1 MRAIHVGVVVGAVLV
16 SNSAVTSAHF
26 KLLEPA
32 SWLVANDRG
41 DPQKAAPCG
50 GDAKD
55 KGTPS
60 NIVGKAVGGSKVH
73 IRVLETVYHPGHYR
87 VALAVNSRDE
97 LPPDPVTTTR
107 DTEKGPRSVWAVVQ
121 SPPQKPVLVD
131 GLFPHYTRPAT
142 PQTYET
148 DVELPNINCA
158 KCTLQIVQWMA
169 EHGLNVPGDT
179 PITIAPICRLPP
191 IRQSHSPRGGGSACA
206 RSRFLP
212 PVCLWAWRL
221 SPASHSR
228 AVSSGSITWR

>member
-1 MRAIHVGVVVGAVLV
+1 MRAIHVGIVVGAVLA
-16 SNSAVTSAHF
+16 SSSAVTSAHF

-50 GDAKD
+50 GDSKD

-73 IRVLETVYHPGHYR
+73 IRVMETVYHPGHYR
-87 VALAVNSRDE
+87 VALAVNSRSE

-107 DTEKGPRSVWAVVQ
+107 DTEKGPRSVWAVIQ

-169 EHGLNVPGDT
+169 EHGLNVPGEYTYHHCADLQ
-179 PITIAPICRLPP
+179 ITADPAKPL
-191 IRQSHSPRGGGSACA
+191 SEG
-206 RSRFLP
+206 
-212 PVCLWAWRL
+212 WR
-221 SPASHSR
+221 
-228 AVSSGSITWR
+228 